1 LNGRKFI
8 VPKYGTAAG
17 DEEIAMIRKMEELD
31 LRDKTVF
38 LRVDFNVPIDQGKIT
53 ETHRIESALP
63 TIRLVLER
71 ARKVIIASHLGRP
84 DGKVVAKFSLAPV
97 RDYLERT
104 LGQPVVMAPNCIGAD
119 VERLARDPGHRILL
133 LENLRFHREE
143 EKNDT
148 AFSQSLA
155 ALADVYVDDAF
166 GAAHR
171 AHASIAGMAA
181 FFKEKAAGLLLQK
194 ELDYLSRVLF
204 KPESPFVTILGG
216 AKVSDKIGVIRNLL
230 PKVNTLLIGGGMAY
244 TFLKAKG
251 VEIGRS
257 LIESDKIVL
266 AEALMKEAAERNVS
280 LLLPVDHITGDTDKK
295 NPVVGTTQIPPDRIG
310 LDIGPQT
317 AARFIDEIRKAK
329 MVLWN
334 GPVGLFEIEPYSQG
348 SRALALALAENYSRL
363 VSIIAGGDTVA
374 AVAAAGVADKITH
387 LSTGGGAT
395 LEFLEGRELPGIK
408 ALEVAA

>member
-1 LNGRKFI
+1 
-8 VPKYGTAAG
+8 
-17 DEEIAMIRKMEELD
+17 MIRKIDDLD
-31 LRDKTVF
+31 LRNKTVF

-63 TIRLVLER
+63 TIRLILER
-71 ARKVIIASHLGRP
+71 ARKVVIASHLGRP

-97 RDYLERT
+97 RDYLERS
-104 LGQPVVMAPNCIGAD
+104 LSQPVIMAPDCIGAD
-119 VERLARDPGHRILL
+119 VERLAREPSQRILL

-143 EKNDT
+143 EKNDP

-194 ELDYLSRVLF
+194 ELDYLSRVLS

-230 PKVNTLLIGGGMAY
+230 PKVNTLLVGGGMAY

-251 VEIGRS
+251 VDIGRS
-257 LIESDKIVL
+257 LIESDKIAL
-266 AEALMKEAAERNVS
+266 AEALMKEAAERGVS
-280 LLLPVDHITGDTDKK
+280 LLLPVDHVTGDTDKR
-295 NPVVGTTQIPPDRIG
+295 NPVVGATQIPPDRMG
-310 LDIGPQT
+310 LDIGPKTVAQFT
-317 AARFIDEIRKAK
+317 DEIRKAK

-334 GPVGLFEIEPYSQG
+334 GPVGLFEVEPYSQG
-348 SRALALALAENYSRL
+348 SRALAQALAQSHPQL

-374 AVAAAGVADKITH
+374 AVTAAGVADKITH

-395 LEFLEGRELPGIK
+395 LEFLEGRELPGIT
-408 ALEVAA
+408 ALEVAV